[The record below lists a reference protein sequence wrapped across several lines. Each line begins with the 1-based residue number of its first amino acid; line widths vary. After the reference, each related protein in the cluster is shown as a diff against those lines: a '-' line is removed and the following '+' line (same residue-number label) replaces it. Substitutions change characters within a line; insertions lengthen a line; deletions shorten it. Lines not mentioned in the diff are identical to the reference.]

1 MYRSNANWCLCILVS
16 WMHSGFKVRAAVQWQ
31 EQVTEVSV
39 VSHVLEGAVLVVCVL
54 WGSTEACPQLWWKL
68 QGQSLQPI
76 QAKRSWQR
84 RSPWVNEICPKTH
97 MGRHVRSCLHNHAQ
111 LSCLGCPAMSNLK
124 FSFLRLT
131 LNWCAPGK
139 LWSFHTFIQ
148 CDSVTLSSDPNPPV
162 FISWTLWS
170 TSS

>member
-1 MYRSNANWCLCILVS
+1 MEYRSNANWCLCILVS
-16 WMHSGFKVRAAVQWQ
+16 WMHSVFKVRAAVQWQ
-31 EQVTEVSV
+31 AQVTEVSV

-97 MGRHVRSCLHNHAQ
+97 TGRHVRSCLHNHAQ
-111 LSCLGCPAMSNLK
+111 LSCLGCPSMSNFK

-139 LWSFHTFIQ
+139 LSSFHTFIQ

-162 FISWTLWS
+162 FIS
-170 TSS
+170 